1 MDLLEANVV
10 YCIVWM
16 EQIHVQLL
24 QHTPAM
30 YLDQDHL
37 DLTVEEAS
45 LYSLP
50 HSNHIMEES
59 SGLQTL
65 AMGSSTYMFSLRE
78 RQ

>member
-59 SGLQTL
+59 PGLPKFLL
-65 AMGSSTYMFSLRE
+65 AHPT
-78 RQ
+78 